1 MAALKNRWLLYSFPP
16 TIPTPTLRAKASNPV
31 AVASPSKKSPRRLPR
46 SHLHNMRNEF
56 YLKKVKNS
64 HRCPARAFTLI
75 ELLVVI
81 AIIAILAAMLLPAL
95 ASAKRKATMAG
106 CMSNFKQVGV
116 ALTMYLDES
125 SDWLPPGP
133 QSVTG
138 LWTSQAF
145 GYNLNTTG
153 YLINY
158 IAKYLAYPDPSA
170 TTQLAKV
177 MVCPGFAQN
186 VSTTNLGGVA
196 SYNLDGHFSDAAY
209 PAIGGPATGIGF
221 MPFGYAGAEPFGIPV
236 SVGTSS
242 HKITEVGS
250 KAPLPSVWYM
260 CDVDFQGTA
269 QAGWPVQAGVTIPAK
284 PLHGAVRNYL
294 YFDGHVHS
302 QKVPANGAFYYY

>member
-1 MAALKNRWLLYSFPP
+1 MKPNNIYRVP
-16 TIPTPTLRAKASNPV
+16 AK
-31 AVASPSKKSPRRLPR
+31 
-46 SHLHNMRNEF
+46 
-56 YLKKVKNS
+56 
-64 HRCPARAFTLI
+64 AFTLI

-106 CMSNFKQVGV
+106 CMSNFKQVNV
-116 ALTMYLDES
+116 ALTMYLDDS
-125 SDWLPPGP
+125 HDWLPPGP

-153 YLINY
+153 YLVYY
-158 IAKYLAYPDPSA
+158 IAKYLGYPDPSA

-186 VSTTNLGGVA
+186 VSTTNLSGVA
-196 SYNLDGHFSDAAY
+196 SYNLDGHFSDEAY
-209 PAIGGPATGIGF
+209 PAQGANTQIGIGF
-221 MPFGYAGAEPFGIPV
+221 MPFGYAGAEPFGINPN
-236 SVGTSS
+236 VGTSS
-242 HKITEVGS
+242 HKITEVGA
-250 KAPLPSVWYM
+250 KAPLTSVWYM

-269 QAGWPVQAGVTIPAK
+269 AAGWPVQAGVTIPAK

-302 QKVPANGAFYYY
+302 QKIPANGQFYYY

>member
-1 MAALKNRWLLYSFPP
+1 M
-16 TIPTPTLRAKASNPV
+16 
-31 AVASPSKKSPRRLPR
+31 
-46 SHLHNMRNEF
+46 
-56 YLKKVKNS
+56 KVKNYRS
-64 HRCPARAFTLI
+64 LSANAFTLI

-116 ALTMYLDES
+116 ALTMYLDDS
-125 SDWLPPGP
+125 HDGLPPGP

-138 LWTSQAF
+138 LWTAQAF
-145 GYNLNTTG
+145 GYNTSTTG
-153 YLINY
+153 YLVY
-158 IAKYLAYPDPSA
+158 YLAPYLAYPAPSA

-186 VSTTNLGGVA
+186 VSTTNLAGVA
-196 SYNLDGHFSDAAY
+196 SYNLDGHFSDEAY
-209 PAIGGPATGIGF
+209 PAQGANNQHGIGF
-221 MPFGYAGAEPFGIPV
+221 MPFGYAGAEPFGIDP

-242 HKITEVGS
+242 HKITEVGA
-250 KAPLPSVWYM
+250 KAPLTSVWYM
-260 CDVDFQGTA
+260 CDVDFQGAA
-269 QAGWPVQAGVTIPAK
+269 QAGWPVSSGATIPAK

-302 QKVPANGAFYYY
+302 QKIPANGAFYYY

>member
-1 MAALKNRWLLYSFPP
+1 MKIKRCSFFP
-16 TIPTPTLRAKASNPV
+16 AK
-31 AVASPSKKSPRRLPR
+31 
-46 SHLHNMRNEF
+46 
-56 YLKKVKNS
+56 
-64 HRCPARAFTLI
+64 AFTLI

-81 AIIAILAAMLLPAL
+81 AIIAILAALLLPAL

-116 ALTMYLDES
+116 ALTMYIDDS
-125 SDWLPPGP
+125 SDWLPPG
-133 QSVTG
+133 QGSLTG

-145 GYNLNTTG
+145 GYDVSTTG

-177 MVCPGFAQN
+177 MVCPGFVSN
-186 VSTTNLGGVA
+186 VSTTHLSGVA

-221 MPFGYAGAEPFGIPV
+221 MPFGYAVAGQPPFGLPV
-236 SVGTSS
+236 SVGTTS
-242 HKITEVGS
+242 HKITEVGA
-250 KAPLPSVWYM
+250 KAPLTSVWYM

-269 QAGWPVQAGVTIPAK
+269 QAGWPVRAGVTIPAK
-284 PLHGAVRNYL
+284 PLHGSVRNYL